1 MTMHRQK
8 HGIRDG
14 SPIATALIYLVTAIC
29 CLVTVYPMY
38 YVLIRSVSSPEHA
51 LLGDM
56 FLLPKGFD
64 LTSYKIIFGDAT
76 MWQAYGNTILYVVLT
91 TLLML
96 LFCTLCAYPLC
107 MPNLAGKKYV
117 VTYLLIPMYFSGGL
131 IPTFLVMNRL
141 GLYNNIWAIILPGS
155 ISIWNII
162 LARTYFAS
170 IPDTIRESAAID
182 GANHFTIL
190 WRIYAPLA
198 KPILAVI
205 AIYTIVIT
213 WNSWF
218 NAMVYLPNTDLQPL
232 QLYLRRVLIDNTV
245 DLSKLPMNEVA
256 EAVRR
261 SLSTVQLKYAMI
273 IFTTA
278 PVLFAYPFF
287 QKHFVKGI
295 MVGSL
300 KG

>member
-1 MTMHRQK
+1 MLRQK
-8 HGIRDG
+8 HGIREG
-14 SPIATALIYLVTAIC
+14 SRLASMLIYLATGLC
-29 CLVTVYPMY
+29 CIVTVYPMY
-38 YVLIRSVSSPEHA
+38 YVLIRSVSAPEHA
-51 LLGDM
+51 LAGDM
-56 FLLPKGFD
+56 LLFPKGFD
-64 LTSYKIIFGDAT
+64 LNSYRV
-76 MWQAYGNTILYVVLT
+76 ILSDT
-91 TLLML
+91 PGLL
-96 LFCTLCAYPLC
+96 
-107 MPNLAGKKYV
+107 GKKAV
-117 VTYLLIPMYFSGGL
+117 VTYLLVPMYFSGGL

-141 GLYNNIWAIILPGS
+141 GLYNNIWAVILPGS
-155 ISIWNII
+155 LSIWNII

-182 GANHFTIL
+182 GASHFTIL
-190 WRIYAPLA
+190 LRIYTPLA

-205 AIYTIVIT
+205 SIYTIVIT

-218 NAMVYLPNTDLQPL
+218 NALVYLPDTALQPL
-232 QLYLRRVLIDNTV
+232 QLYLRRVLLENTV
-245 DLSKLPMNEVA
+245 DLTKLPMNEVA

-261 SLSTVQLKYAMI
+261 SLSNVQLKYAMI
-273 IFTTA
+273 IFTTL